1 MKVPLAGRRISSR
14 DTATL
19 CQSSGVNIR
28 VSSYDA
34 EPVGKGVIPFV
45 GDLDAHTAPML
56 QKAVDRTIAS
66 APASSIVIDLTDVP
80 FIDSSGLSVIVAAH
94 TRLTDAGAGVRLV
107 ATSPRVIKVL
117 ALTGL
122 DAIIPTFPTVEAA
135 LAG

>member
-1 MKVPLAGRRISSR
+1 MGR
-14 DTATL
+14 
-19 CQSSGVNIR
+19 
-28 VSSYDA
+28 
-34 EPVGKGVIPFV
+34 GVIPFV

-122 DAIIPTFPTVEAA
+122 NAIIPTFPTVEDA

>member
-1 MKVPLAGRRISSR
+1 MNRPRARRRIPSR
-14 DTATL
+14 DIATL

-28 VSSYDA
+28 ITSYDN
-34 EPVGKGVIPFV
+34 EPVRKGVIPFV
-45 GDLDAHTAPML
+45 GDLDAHTAPTL
-56 QKAVDRTIAS
+56 QKAVDRTIAT
-66 APASSIVIDLTDVP
+66 APSSSIIIDLTDVP

-94 TRLTDAGAGVRLV
+94 SRLTDAGAGVRLV
-107 ATSPRVIKVL
+107 ANSPRVTKVL